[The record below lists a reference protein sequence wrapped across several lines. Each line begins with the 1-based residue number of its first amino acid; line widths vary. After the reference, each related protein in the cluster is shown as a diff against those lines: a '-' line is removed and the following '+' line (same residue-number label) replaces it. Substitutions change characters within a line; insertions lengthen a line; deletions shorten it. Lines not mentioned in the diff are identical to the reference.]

1 MALDFL
7 ILYEHVVR
15 EYDCILLL
23 KAELEARGYT
33 VELRQLLDRK
43 KLRYFTFKKPK
54 VIVTSCMYNNESI
67 NSHVFNNVGRLDKV
81 VNLHW
86 EQILSREQEQSPW
99 FNCLE
104 NARFAIHTC
113 WGEATRNRL
122 LSEGVPAESLEVT
135 GALQLD
141 FLRPQFEGFF
151 ASREELCRDFGI
163 DQDKKIILYISSFGY
178 ANMDDK
184 EVEELSNMAGLDF
197 RGFRDTN
204 KISMETTLDWFCTA
218 LESMN
223 EIELIYRPHPS
234 EWKCDRLSEMQSKY
248 KNFHVISEHS
258 VKQWVVVSDRVYNW
272 MSTALAEVYF
282 AGKGCGIIRPCPIEQ
297 EYDPVIY
304 ETAEFIDTQQKLLDD
319 LKSDTDIYP
328 FDEQYLKSFYSVT
341 EQPAYERMSDLL
353 VRVLEEPPRAKL
365 FCEGYEPRFN
375 LLKYF
380 ALIGVHVFHAF
391 RINPIKFKRLA
402 PKFAEFAGRIYGYID
417 KAYVKRSE
425 SKERQ
430 RHIERFLRR

>member
-1 MALDFL
+1 MAIDFL

-23 KAELEARGYT
+23 KAELEKRGYT
-33 VELRQLLDRK
+33 VEVRQLLDRK
-43 KLRYFTFKKPK
+43 KLRYFTVKKPK

-67 NSHVFNNVGRLDKV
+67 NSHVYNNVGRLDKV

-104 NARFAIHTC
+104 NARFAVQTC
-113 WGEATRNRL
+113 WGEATKNRL
-122 LSEGVPAESLEVT
+122 LSEGVPSESLEIT

-141 FLRPQFEGFF
+141 FLRPEFSGFF
-151 ASREELCRDFGI
+151 EDRATLCERFGI
-163 DQDKKIILYISSFGY
+163 DSDKKLILYISSFGY

-204 KISMETTLDWFCTA
+204 KRSMDSTLDWFCTA
-218 LESMN
+218 LEKQDDIS
-223 EIELIYRPHPS
+223 IVYRPHPS
-234 EWKCDRLSEMQSKY
+234 EWKCARLVEMQEQY
-248 KNFHVISEHS
+248 KNFHVVSDYT

-282 AGKGCGIIRPCPIEQ
+282 AGKGCGIIRPCPIES

-304 ETAEFIDTQQKLLDD
+304 ETAQFIDTEEKLLCD
-319 LKSDTDIYP
+319 LQSNTEIYP
-328 FDEQYLKSFYSVT
+328 FDEDYLKSFYSVT
-341 EQPAYERMSDLL
+341 DRPAYKRMSDLL
-353 VRVLEEPPRAKL
+353 ERVLQQPARGKV
-365 FCEGYEPRFN
+365 FGEGYKPKFN
-375 LLKYF
+375 LLKYC
-380 ALIGVHVFHAF
+380 ALVGVHIFHAF
-391 RINPIKFKRLA
+391 RFNPTKLKKIA
-402 PKFAEFAGRIYGYID
+402 PSFAAFAGRIYGYID
-417 KAYVKRSE
+417 KAYVKPSE
-425 SKERQ
+425 AKKRQ
-430 RHIERFLRR
+430 RHIEKFMK